1 MKKRILSVLFL
12 VIPIVTFA
20 QEKGLDQQID
30 EAFKPISDFFS
41 EVIFF
46 KELRRKPLLMII
58 LKEGS

>member
-30 EAFKPISDFFS
+30 LTIQSISVN
-41 EVIFF
+41 EVNKMMKKIDE
-46 KELRRKPLLMII
+46 KRYSSRL
-58 LKEGS
+58 S